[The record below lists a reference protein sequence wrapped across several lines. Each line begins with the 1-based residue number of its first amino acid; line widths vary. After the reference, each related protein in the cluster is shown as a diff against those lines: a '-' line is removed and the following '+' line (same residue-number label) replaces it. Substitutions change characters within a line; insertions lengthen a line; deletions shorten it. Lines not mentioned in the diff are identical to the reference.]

1 MVESAQADMR
11 GYLIFFFCQNQITW
25 LHALK
30 GVREEENQR
39 KRWEEEE
46 NNNDNDVGNR

>member
-1 MVESAQADMR
+1 MVENAQADMR
-11 GYLIFFFCQNQITW
+11 GYLIFFCQNQITW

-30 GVREEENQR
+30 GGREEENQR